1 MADIKLISCALSSL
15 VEEYPHIIEEFNRFV
30 EEAKNI
36 EEENNCLR
44 GIAAKVMP
52 CHYCGAEEIA
62 KCPHGFPGCALADD
76 MYLAEE
82 SASMAL
88 RKLREKIKA
97 LLAQSVEQ

>member
-1 MADIKLISCALSSL
+1 MDSSNEL
-15 VEEYPHIIEEFNRFV
+15 ERLR
-30 EEAKNI
+30 A
-36 EEENNCLR
+36 ENDCLR
-44 GIAAKVMP
+44 GIASKVMP

-82 SASMAL
+82 SASFRL
-88 RKLREKIKA
+88 RKLRAKIKA

>member
-1 MADIKLISCALSSL
+1 MDSSNEL
-15 VEEYPHIIEEFNRFV
+15 ERLR
-30 EEAKNI
+30 A
-36 EEENNCLR
+36 ENDCLR

-76 MYLAEE
+76 MFCAES
-82 SASMAL
+82 SANAEVRTL
-88 RKLREKIKA
+88 RAKIKA